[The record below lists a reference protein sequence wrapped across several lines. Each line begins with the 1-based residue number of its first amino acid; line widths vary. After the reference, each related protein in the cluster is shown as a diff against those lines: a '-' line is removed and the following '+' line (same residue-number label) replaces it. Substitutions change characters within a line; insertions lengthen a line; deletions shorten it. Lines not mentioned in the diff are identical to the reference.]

1 MNTVNE
7 NVKDQRNIFKNVVQ
21 KNLHRSTPKKMKG
34 KSVQSKEVE
43 FKAGTDQIKA
53 AEVII
58 TTCTAKFQARLKDKA
73 NVRKQL

>member
-7 NVKDQRNIFKNVVQ
+7 NVKDQRNVFKNVVQ
-21 KNLHRSTPKKMKG
+21 KNLHRYTPEKMKF

-53 AEVII
+53 GDDNDMHSKISGKVKRQSRRE
-58 TTCTAKFQARLKDKA
+58 KL
-73 NVRKQL
+73 

>member
-7 NVKDQRNIFKNVVQ
+7 NVKDQRNVFKNVVQ
-21 KNLHRSTPKKMKG
+21 KNLQRSTPKKMKDEL
-34 KSVQSKEVE
+34 VQSKEVE

-58 TTCTAKFQARLKDKA
+58 TTQNFRQD
-73 NVRKQL
+73 

>member
-7 NVKDQRNIFKNVVQ
+7 NVKDQRNVFKNVVQ
-21 KNLHRSTPKKMKG
+21 KNLQRSTPKKMKDEL
-34 KSVQSKEVE
+34 VQSKEVE

-58 TTCTAKFQARLKDKA
+58 TTAKFQARLKDKA
-73 NVRKQL
+73 NVRRQR